1 MFSHE
6 QIVNFKNQVNK
17 REFYRQFLELRQS
30 GKLLWA
36 VCPFHN
42 DHSPSMSIDE
52 DTGIFRCW
60 SCGAHG
66 DILDFYQRLKGK
78 S

>member
-42 DHSPSMSIDE
+42 DH
-52 DTGIFRCW
+52 R
-60 SCGAHG
+60 
-66 DILDFYQRLKGK
+66 
-78 S
+78 